1 MRVSDAKQRA
11 TDGRAATGSGQRAKS
26 LVSALLANVN
36 SWAKANFQQRDPPR
50 KNINIGHGDVTSRHK
65 SKYSNNIANMS
76 TSDSPCA
83 AFNNTSVALATW
95 NLLQSKRTYLESN
108 WVRYCPSS
116 HATNGILSDLWSLRT
131 SWACGTSLSVPPM
144 LESSHST
151 GCQVLQ
157 GSPSTALVSELW
169 KARHKLL

>member
-65 SKYSNNIANMS
+65 SKYSNIANMS
-76 TSDSPCA
+76 TSDSPCP